1 MRDELA
7 HKGKAVQKR
16 ENANLQE
23 LQDQIERLQAANA
36 ALVAEGE
43 EKEAALAHI
52 QKQFAGLEEKE
63 RQRNQPDND
72 GTSSFHASQY
82 FAGPNSE
89 GEDSDSEDDK
99 VSAVS
104 DNKSDL

>member
-1 MRDELA
+1 LA

-16 ENANLQE
+16 ENVNLQA
-23 LQDQIERLQAANA
+23 LQDQIERLQATNA

-52 QKQFAGLEEKE
+52 QKQFAGLEEKV
-63 RQRNQPDND
+63 RQRNQ
-72 GTSSFHASQY
+72 
-82 FAGPNSE
+82 PNSE
-89 GEDSDSEDDK
+89 GEDSDSEDGK

-104 DNKSDL
+104 NNKSDL